1 MKEFDAKQLESWA
14 NILANWADQLPL
26 RHVYM
31 LDRPRTRDGVDCLG
45 LAIEFGPP
53 ERLDGWTRWIQQHDT
68 YFGDI
73 QASLGIPVILYA
85 DKTDSAWQS
94 IRVAAQHSILTVRK
108 VHVVRAT

>member
-1 MKEFDAKQLESWA
+1 MPQSRCRESKIHLHR
-14 NILANWADQLPL
+14 NLLHKTSDNP
-26 RHVYM
+26 
-31 LDRPRTRDGVDCLG
+31 DCLG

-73 QASLGIPVILYA
+73 QATLGIPIILYA
-85 DKTDSAWQS
+85 DKMDSAWQS
-94 IRVAAQHSILTVRK
+94 IRVAAQNSILTVRK